1 MDNGRIGTGKRIEK
15 REENR
20 RMTGVWTVARQ
31 YRNLCT
37 VIVKMGINYEG
48 VKGREP
54 QDTLSGGVGKGAAR

>member
-1 MDNGRIGTGKRIEK
+1 
-15 REENR
+15 
-20 RMTGVWTVARQ
+20 MTGVWTVARQ

-54 QDTLSGGVGKGAAR
+54 QDTLSVGVGKGAAR